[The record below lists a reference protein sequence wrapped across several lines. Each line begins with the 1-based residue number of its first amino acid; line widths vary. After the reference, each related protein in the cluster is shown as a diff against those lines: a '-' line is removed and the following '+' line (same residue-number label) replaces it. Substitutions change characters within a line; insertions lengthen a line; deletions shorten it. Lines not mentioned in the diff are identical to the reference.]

1 MYYEVLGLFMAIKK
15 SLCSPGMYNLVG
27 ETDDKQIHEK

>member
-1 MYYEVLGLFMAIKK
+1 MRSLVYLWQLKK